1 MASPACPGVA
11 GIDRL
16 EVDHRHRDPSSSSRP
31 TPPTTVTTPPNW
43 QCRATGCLAVDHDPT
58 TPRRARRAR
67 ARLAPGH
74 CIPTETRSPSCGPR
88 VKLRRQVLHTPGGLG
103 VSMIAEPSRKTYWTL
118 SAWTDQAALDHFV
131 RTSPHSDAMRL
142 LRSPARGFVVHDVAC
157 ADRRATSTTHRRRAT
172 LEPGQT
178 ASRIRRP
185 QQRTLTYG
193 CIARLKKS
201 DSVLARP

>member
-43 QCRATGCLAVDHDPT
+43 QCRAIGCLAVDHDPT
-58 TPRRARRAR
+58 TPRRARRVR

-74 CIPTETRSPSCGPR
+74 CIPTETRSPSCGPDEAAAPGPTHAGRSRR
-88 VKLRRQVLHTPGGLG
+88 VDDRR
-103 VSMIAEPSRKTYWTL
+103 AEPQDILDIVSVDRPSGTRPL
-118 SAWTDQAALDHFV
+118 RAHLAPLGRDAA
-131 RTSPHSDAMRL
+131 

-157 ADRRATSTTHRRRAT
+157 ADRRATSTTHRRQAT
-172 LEPGQT
+172 RNQARQRLES
-178 ASRIRRP
+178 A
-185 QQRTLTYG
+185 
-193 CIARLKKS
+193 ARS
-201 DSVLARP
+201 SAH